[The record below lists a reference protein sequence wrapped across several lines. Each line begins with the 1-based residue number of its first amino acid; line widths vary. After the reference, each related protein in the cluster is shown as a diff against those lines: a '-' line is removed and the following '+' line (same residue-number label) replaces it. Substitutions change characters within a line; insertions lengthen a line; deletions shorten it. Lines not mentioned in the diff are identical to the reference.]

1 MTTNVSESEPNKRE
15 LIYPELSYQLTG
27 IFFKVHNK
35 LGNMQKEV
43 YYQRAVEEE
52 LKAQGIPYRRELSV
66 DFKYDDKK
74 IGKHVVDFVIDG
86 KILLEL
92 KTADYLKPH
101 HLNQTLSY
109 LKDLNLKLGIIAN
122 FRKERLQ
129 YKRVIHPG
137 IRVN

>member
-1 MTTNVSESEPNKRE
+1 MSESKPNESE
-15 LIYPELSYQLTG
+15 LIYPELSYQIMGVL
-27 IFFKVHNK
+27 FKVHNK

-52 LKAQGIPYRRELSV
+52 LKAQKISYERELSV
-66 DFKYDDKK
+66 DLKYEGGK
-74 IGKHVVDFVIDG
+74 IGKHVIDFVIDG

-92 KTADYLKPH
+92 KTVDYLKPH

-129 YKRVIHPG
+129 YKRVIHPD
-137 IRVN
+137 IRIND